1 MKNLGLLF
9 ILVCGTIETTLSQS
23 VGIGDATP
31 DGKLEVRQTG
41 TADIF
46 NLYDG
51 GINSFSVIDGGN
63 VGIDISVPS
72 ERLQVGGNI
81 YASGGGL
88 YTALTNGVLN
98 CGGGIMS
105 TTINMISDV
114 LVTPAIVAGDEDLY
128 IQDDIELGG
137 TGYRPGGGDWV
148 TTSDLR
154 LKTNIVD
161 YNDGLTELLQIKPV
175 WYSYNQRSKM
185 LDLTKRYVG
194 VIAQDMLNIA
204 PYMVEE
210 KAYFQKIEEDENGV
224 EHILDPGENFYT
236 YDSSAL
242 TYMLINAIKEQQAQ
256 ISELKKEIEK
266 LKPQQEQK

>member
-1 MKNLGLLF
+1 YG
-9 ILVCGTIETTLSQS
+9 GD

-41 TADIF
+41 TGDIF

-51 GINSFSVIDGGN
+51 GINAFSVIDGGN
-63 VGIDISVPS
+63 VGINISNAS
-72 ERLQVGGNI
+72 ESLEVGGNI
-81 YASGGGL
+81 YASGGDF
-88 YTALTNGVLN
+88 YASINNGVLN
-98 CGGGIMS
+98 CGGGVMTATVNYIGDTYS
-105 TTINMISDV
+105 APSNVS
-114 LVTPAIVAGDEDLY
+114 GDEDLY
-128 IQDDIELGG
+128 IQDGLQVDG
-137 TGYRPGGGDWV
+137 TAYKPGGGSW
-148 TTSDLR
+148 TGTSDKR

-161 YNDGLTELLQIKPV
+161 YNDGLTEILQIKPV

-236 YDSSAL
+236 YESSAL

-256 ISELKKEIEK
+256 IDELKKEIEK